1 MAVPRKIGIVDD
13 SVTIRTAFQLTFAGE
28 DLGVEA
34 HGFAS
39 ADDALKSA
47 DKLDLLYVDTKL
59 GAEDGYH
66 ACARLRGT
74 PTFASTPI
82 VLLFGPWET
91 YDEARGRAS
100 GAVGG
105 IQKPWDS
112 EDMIVKAQAFVA
124 AAPPAV
130 VAGASTA
137 APVQAPI
144 AAQPA
149 APRPSMPTPAPIAR
163 PVPPGQPLPPPS
175 AQRIATQI
183 QIPGR
188 PGPAPVTTTHPAAAA
203 QAPAVR
209 PAAPPA
215 PPARPAASATALQEF
230 AQAAAPAAAKA
241 VEHKIA
247 AEIPG
252 LTPEQMQAVVRL
264 VSREVIEQI
273 AWEVVPDLA
282 EAIIREQLQ
291 ALLKE

>member
-112 EDMIVKAQAFVA
+112 EDMIVKAPRSSPAHRPRRRSRPRLRHS
-124 AAPPAV
+124 PPLR
-130 VAGASTA
+130 GL
-137 APVQAPI
+137 PCRR
-144 AAQPA
+144 
-149 APRPSMPTPAPIAR
+149 PRRSLVR
-163 PVPPGQPLPPPS
+163 F
-175 AQRIATQI
+175 
-183 QIPGR
+183 
-188 PGPAPVTTTHPAAAA
+188 
-203 QAPAVR
+203 R
-209 PAAPPA
+209 PASRFRRLRRSGS
-215 PPARPAASATALQEF
+215 RP
-230 AQAAAPAAAKA
+230 
-241 VEHKIA
+241 
-247 AEIPG
+247 
-252 LTPEQMQAVVRL
+252 R
-264 VSREVIEQI
+264 SRFR
-273 AWEVVPDLA
+273 AVPDRLP
-282 EAIIREQLQ
+282 
-291 ALLKE
+291 